1 MKSIITV
8 MITMALFACASSPAL
23 AANGEKTAF
32 MFGLLDSLVI
42 NKATDSTVAND
53 KETEKETTVN
63 DSVLAA
69 PKPVTDSNHN
79 ADGALVAAAL
89 VGLVVNKYPIGSTV
103 VALLIALMP
112 LLQLLANSTPNPKDN
127 ALLIFINKV
136 LQSLTLTSSKNQ
148 INTAS
153 WSTLLTTRP
162 KHWPDAIRTE
172 DVLKV
177 HKKVT
182 DN

>member
-8 MITMALFACASSPAL
+8 IFSMALFACVASPAS

-42 NKATDSTVAND
+42 DNIKDKAPATNPDIEEVTQD
-53 KETEKETTVN
+53 KAPATTVD
-63 DSVLAA
+63 DSI
-69 PKPVTDSNHN
+69 DSI
-79 ADGALVAAAL
+79 DGAVVAAAL
-89 VGLVVNKYPIGSTV
+89 VGLIVNKYPIASTIA
-103 VALLIALMP
+103 ALLIALMP

-177 HKKVT
+177 NKKVT